1 MATNNIVSKA
11 EIELLSI
18 ACRVDTAL
26 RYRDENGADD
36 NWIRQGIED
45 EMLGINE
52 VFASEEERNT
62 VPSLPAF
69 LRMIGERTERAL
81 ELNEVMNLDD
91 LSTEAMKTYCTSIA
105 NNNPQWSPFLT
116 MHSPRDLAPQMP
128 SVTEWWLP
136 GEPTIEDEE
145 NAEDAA
151 AEAAAEEEDGDGD
164 SDDEVQIVD
173 APDTAGDVQP
183 RRSERNAKGKAP
195 ARADVDASDGSGD
208 VEMGE
213 AVDNQKTPK
222 KFQPV
227 KRAIVVSPTS
237 EVPAKRQQRRPSTAA
252 KAAKAAG
259 RLLNSEF
266 CGPCQNYNVEE
277 CKPQADAPKSY
288 ACALCASRKV
298 PCNPPA
304 AWAVALKKALKEAAK
319 VKLEAKNHKRS
330 TTSIMEELPVTLEG
344 LQERLDS
351 MEAEAIA
358 FQDTSEA
365 NTKAFREA
373 MESRM
378 DALQDT
384 LYNIDIMMR
393 AVCMRNSITPSTLA
407 LRIPPVPLFV
417 PAAPSPSPTA
427 GPSSIASTFS
437 SMSSAAGFDI
447 SQLSITAPLAR
458 VASGSGAGNTLTPV
472 PLSRTPSLN
481 RGRGGASRPPSRASS
496 VAGSKAPSA
505 AGSKAPS
512 AAGSRASS
520 RTRD

>member
-1 MATNNIVSKA
+1 MAMNNIVSKA

-45 EMLGINE
+45 EM
-52 VFASEEERNT
+52 
-62 VPSLPAF
+62 
-69 LRMIGERTERAL
+69 
-81 ELNEVMNLDD
+81 
-91 LSTEAMKTYCTSIA
+91 
-105 NNNPQWSPFLT
+105 
-116 MHSPRDLAPQMP
+116 MP

-164 SDDEVQIVD
+164 SDDEVQI
-173 APDTAGDVQP
+173 P

-213 AVDNQKTPK
+213 AR
-222 KFQPV
+222 QPEDSEE
-227 KRAIVVSPTS
+227 VSAS
-237 EVPAKRQQRRPSTAA
+237 QACDRRLTNIRGPCEATAAQAQYPA

-259 RLLNSEF
+259 RLLNS
-266 CGPCQNYNVEE
+266 NYNVEE
-277 CKPQADAPKSY
+277 CKPQADAPKSCR
-288 ACALCASRKV
+288 AILRRRG
-298 PCNPPA
+298 
-304 AWAVALKKALKEAAK
+304 VALKKALKEAAK
-319 VKLEAKNHKRS
+319 VKLEAKNRKRS

-447 SQLSITAPLAR
+447 SQLSIAAPLAR

-481 RGRGGASRPPSRASS
+481 RGRGGASRPPSQPRALQDPRLRALLDPKPR
-496 VAGSKAPSA
+496 VLLGLGHRLARATEGIGPS
-505 AGSKAPS
+505 
-512 AAGSRASS
+512 
-520 RTRD
+520 

>member
-1 MATNNIVSKA
+1 MDRSRSRSFQKREKNRTGP
-11 EIELLSI
+11 
-18 ACRVDTAL
+18 DF
-26 RYRDENGADD
+26 
-36 NWIRQGIED
+36 Q
-45 EMLGINE
+45 
-52 VFASEEERNT
+52 
-62 VPSLPAF
+62 SL
-69 LRMIGERTERAL
+69 
-81 ELNEVMNLDD
+81 
-91 LSTEAMKTYCTSIA
+91 
-105 NNNPQWSPFLT
+105 
-116 MHSPRDLAPQMP
+116 
-128 SVTEWWLP
+128 
-136 GEPTIEDEE
+136 
-145 NAEDAA
+145 
-151 AEAAAEEEDGDGD
+151 
-164 SDDEVQIVD
+164 VD

-227 KRAIVVSPTS
+227 KRAMVVSPTS
-237 EVPAKRQQRRPSTAA
+237 EVPAKRQQCRPSTAA

-259 RLLNSEF
+259 RLLNS
-266 CGPCQNYNVEE
+266 NYNVEE

-319 VKLEAKNHKRS
+319 VKLEAKNRKRS

-365 NTKAFREA
+365 NTKA
-373 MESRM
+373 
-378 DALQDT
+378 
-384 LYNIDIMMR
+384 
-393 AVCMRNSITPSTLA
+393 
-407 LRIPPVPLFV
+407 
-417 PAAPSPSPTA
+417 
-427 GPSSIASTFS
+427 
-437 SMSSAAGFDI
+437 SMSSATGFDI
-447 SQLSITAPLAR
+447 SQLSIAAPLAR
-458 VASGSGAGNTLTPV
+458 VASGSGAGNTLTPDRTDPDRYSNV
-472 PLSRTPSLN
+472 TGCTTVRQWAMGAVSLRRVGVVGVDGPRVGVEVPQHRVVTMRRCPPCRYDALVSSVSKGHDAVSLRHVGVDGPRCRVGVEGPWCRVVTPHGCRRCRWATTPCRWGASVSMGHGAAWVSKGHDATWVSKGRDAAVLGQKQREVLSVALPLSRTLSLN
-481 RGRGGASRPPSRASS
+481 RGRGGASRPPSQASS